1 MNHKDPHIDQLYQK
15 GDKTQPPKAIDD
27 AILAHAEQAHQSTRL
42 GRLRPWL
49 AAASVLFALPILWLM
64 LEQPELQQVRQE
76 SLQPEPIPSAPV
88 SNHSSK
94 PDIKA
99 KPAPSAEDRNAQDK
113 LTEQGKITVTGSRIK
128 RQDPELD
135 MAGLEAPVTA
145 EKKRAATKEANQEF
159 SELKAEQEPLAE
171 DSLQSAPAILPVNNP
186 MQQIPKSISDLIER
200 LKPEKLTETEQSLW
214 QNLQQQIAHQQ
225 WQQSQKTLQQLKE
238 THPEINFDPLQLKLK
253 QLSSD

>member
-15 GDKTQPPKAIDD
+15 GDKTQPPKSIDD

-88 SNHSSK
+88 SNHSPK

-113 LTEQGKITVTGSRIK
+113 ITVTGSRIK
-128 RQDPELD
+128 RHDPESD

-145 EKKRAATKEANQEF
+145 AKSRTATKDAQQEF
-159 SELKAEQEPLAE
+159 SELTAEQEPLAE
-171 DSLQSAPAILPVNNP
+171 DSLQSAPAILPVNNQ
-186 MQQIPKSISDLIER
+186 MQQIPKSISDLIGR
-200 LKPEKLTETEQSLW
+200 IKPEKLTETEQSLW